1 MKEYIN
7 KSNYGQFYFNEN
19 KYSGELY
26 LKGNKSSLTLWED
39 QDFISNFHSIS
50 DDFIHGKL
58 FDMSSVTLVG
68 LDRLSTGRYSKK
80 VNKYHEEYR
89 YFMKAYPAYMI
100 FGNKNIDPFEQEF
113 DSVEFVVSDSTTL
126 FFDHYAFAQVI
137 HADKDLVSEILA
149 ADGLK
154 SAELFDI
161 SRKSCRVG
169 DYPIVSV
176 YTGADCIYSFVTPH
190 GKFSLRH
197 QPSYKMPTPSGYE
210 LKNKVSCVIEFD
222 ELKSFEQIKYIIP
235 SFIQIFQIIAGKKI
249 ELTELTLVKS
259 KVDIVESERFS
270 VYRCFDSI
278 LEEKD
283 ATDSLNPADRLI
295 AIESDQK
302 LFETVVNNWL
312 SRTSSW
318 DEVRWQFL
326 GSFTNSIYNTD
337 RLVKTAN
344 MFDIIPDSAYPKKV
358 KLGEDLETAKRECKA
373 ILKKLP
379 DSEEKNSLLGAL
391 GRMGTLT
398 LKHKMRVRLELIP
411 TNKYFTAQ
419 DMNLIIGQA
428 VDCRNHFV
436 HGSKKKFEY
445 YENLEMVCFF
455 IDSLDFLYGVSE
467 LIEAGWDFEKW
478 SKLHHFKHPFSRYL
492 NGFDVNLSRLKD
504 LVSTK

>member
-1 MKEYIN
+1 KDYIN
-7 KSNYGQFYFNEN
+7 KNNYGQFYLNGN
-19 KYSGELY
+19 KFSGELY
-26 LKGNKSSLTLWED
+26 LKGSKSSLTLWED
-39 QDFISNFHSIS
+39 EDFVSSYHSIS
-50 DDFIHGKL
+50 DNFIHGKL

-68 LDRLSTGRYSKK
+68 LESLSTGRYSNA

-89 YFMKAYPAYMI
+89 YFMKAKPAYMI
-100 FGNKNIDPFEQEF
+100 FGNRNIVPDEQEF
-113 DSVEFVVSDSTTL
+113 DSVEFVVNDSTSL
-126 FFDHYAFAQVI
+126 FFDHYAFTQII
-137 HADKDLVSEILA
+137 HADKDLVNELLA

-161 SRKSCRVG
+161 SRKDYRVG
-169 DYPIVSV
+169 DYPIISV
-176 YTGADCIYSFVTPH
+176 YTGSDCIYSFATPH
-190 GKFSLRH
+190 GKFSMRH
-197 QPSYKMPTPSGYE
+197 QPSYTMPSPSGYE
-210 LKNKVSCVIEFD
+210 LENKVSCVIEFD
-222 ELKSFEQIKYIIP
+222 GPKSFEQINSIIP
-235 SFIQIFQIIAGKKI
+235 SFIQLFQIIAGQKI
-249 ELTELTLVKS
+249 ELKELTLVKS
-259 KVDIVESERFS
+259 DLNIVESERFS

-283 ATDSLNPADRLI
+283 ATDSLHPADRLI
-295 AIESDQK
+295 AIESDPK
-302 LFETVVNNWL
+302 LFETVINNWL
-312 SRTSSW
+312 SRTSTW

-358 KLGEDLETAKRECKA
+358 KLGEELENAKRECKA

-455 IDSLDFLYGVSE
+455 IDTLDFLYGASE

-478 SKLHHFKHPFSRYL
+478 SKLNHLKHPFSRYL

-504 LVSTK
+504 LVANK